1 MAANNASTAA
11 AAANVASAAANVA
24 ANVSAASDA
33 VRSRDWMFCPV
44 TGALLELDAERG
56 VAWSPVSGFERR
68 LEGKLDL
75 NKEEA
80 LASFFFLLATRA
92 RKNLDL
98 DLDLN
103 ASLSLSSHLKKKK
116 KQTST
121 PCPSSARQTST
132 TTAGGTSSLPWG
144 LTRSGKTG
152 AVTEGTISRRAARRT
167 RRRGSARPSTR
178 RA

>member
-116 KQTST
+116 KNR
-121 PCPSSARQTST
+121 PRLRVHRQQDRHPR
-132 TTAGGTSSLPWG
+132 LPPEVQAH
-144 LTRSGKTG
+144 SPG
-152 AVTEGTISRRAARRT
+152 A
-167 RRRGSARPSTR
+167 
-178 RA
+178 